1 MSDKPT
7 VTIEIDG
14 KTLQADPGAM
24 LIDIADANGI
34 VIPRFCYHK
43 KLSVAANC
51 RMCLVEVEKAPK
63 PLPACA
69 TPVTDGMKVFTR
81 SAKAI
86 AAQKA
91 TMEFLLINHPLDCP
105 ICDQGGECE
114 LQDVAMGYGG
124 DVSHYTE
131 GKRVVLDKN
140 IGPLIAT
147 EMTRCIH
154 CTRCVRFGEEIAGVR
169 ELGATGRGE
178 RTRIGTYVEQTVASE
193 LSGNVIDLC
202 PVGALTAKPS
212 RYSAR
217 AWELRQHDSIAAHD
231 CVGSNISIHT
241 FRGQVNRVVP
251 RDHEEINECWI
262 ADRDRFSYQALSAK
276 ERLRTPLI
284 KVDGEWKETDWQ
296 TALEMAQA
304 AITKT
309 ISDYSPD
316 QVGILVSPNATLEE
330 MHLLRKI
337 ANRLQCHNIDHRLR
351 QRDFAHQQDMPRFP
365 SLGCSIAALEEL
377 SNVLLIGSNPRK
389 EQPMIAHRLRK
400 AAAKGAQIC
409 LINQRDYD
417 LAMPVAAS
425 VTASYRGM
433 VEQMA
438 NLAKAIPNLDVAAL
452 TPEAKALYSK
462 AVVSDA
468 IGEIASRICADGDSL
483 ILLGNQ
489 AMANPYFSLIE
500 SFARAV
506 AKVSNS
512 RFGYLTEGANTAGA
526 WLSGMVPH
534 RDIAGEPLDTT
545 ALNAQ
550 AMLQEPR
557 NLYLLHNVEPEFD
570 TADAALALKAMHD
583 ADHVICLTPFV
594 SSEMK
599 RYASILL
606 PIAAFAETSGSYVN
620 IEGRLQSFTGHT
632 PVGENQAR
640 PAWKVLRVLGNSLE
654 VEDCDFISSTE
665 VRDAL
670 LSRVG
675 EMTPDN
681 QASVTASAEL
691 PAAGTPGPQAVYL
704 GSEVNIYRTDNVTRR
719 ASALQQTPDARD
731 NAVRIN
737 SATAERLGIGSARQV
752 SVKYNGTQVSAD
764 LLVDET
770 VADDSVWVYA
780 ATEFTRKLGPMFG
793 VVELEAN

>member
-14 KTLQADPGAM
+14 TTLEAEPGAM

-81 SAKAI
+81 SPKAI

-131 GKRVVLDKN
+131 GKRVVPDKN

-178 RTRIGTYVEQTVASE
+178 NTRIGTYIEQAVTSE

-202 PVGALTAKPS
+202 PVGALTARPS

-217 AWELRQHDSIAAHD
+217 AWELRQHDSIAPHD
-231 CVGSNISIHT
+231 CVGSNISVHT
-241 FRGQVNRVVP
+241 FRGRVNRVVP
-251 RDHEEINECWI
+251 RDHEQVNECWI
-262 ADRDRFSYQALSAK
+262 SDRDRFSYQALSAK
-276 ERLRTPLI
+276 ERLHTPLI

-296 TALEMAQA
+296 TALEAVHG
-304 AITKT
+304 AITGT
-309 ISDYSPD
+309 VREYSPD
-316 QVGILVSPNATLEE
+316 QVGMLVSPSATLEE
-330 MHLLRKI
+330 MYLLRKI
-337 ANRLQCHNIDHRLR
+337 ANHLQCNNIDHRLR
-351 QRDFAHQQDMPRFP
+351 QRDFSHQQDMPRFP
-365 SLGCSIAALEEL
+365 SLGSSIVALEQTDA
-377 SNVLLIGSNPRK
+377 VLLVGSNPRK
-389 EQPMIAHRLRK
+389 EQPLIAHRLRK
-400 AAAKGAQIC
+400 AAAGGAQIC

-417 LAMPVAAS
+417 LAMPVAVS
-425 VTASYRGM
+425 VTASYRGL

-438 NLAKAIPNLDVAAL
+438 NLAKAIPNLDVSAL
-452 TPEAKALYSK
+452 TPAAKELYRR

-468 IGEIASRICADGDSL
+468 IRGIAERLCADGESHV
-483 ILLGNQ
+483 LLGNQ
-489 AMANPYFSLIE
+489 AIANPYFSLLE
-500 SFARAV
+500 VFARAI
-506 AKVSNS
+506 ARVSNS
-512 RFGYLTEGANTAGA
+512 RFGYLTDGANSAGA
-526 WLSGMVPH
+526 WLSGVVPH
-534 RDIAGEPLDTT
+534 RDAGGA
-545 ALNAQ
+545 ALETPALHAQ
-550 AMLQEPR
+550 AMLEEPR

-570 TADAALALKAMHD
+570 CADAATALAAMRS

-594 SSEMK
+594 SAEMK
-599 RYASILL
+599 RYATILL
-606 PIAAFAETSGSYVN
+606 PVAAFAETSGSYVN
-620 IEGRLQSFTGHT
+620 IEGRLQSFSGHT
-632 PVGENQAR
+632 PGGDNQAR

-654 VEDCDFISSTE
+654 VEECEFNSSTE

-670 LSRVG
+670 LACVG
-675 EMTPDN
+675 EISPDN
-681 QASVTASAEL
+681 EAVLSTSAEF
-691 PAAGTPGPQAVYL
+691 PSSAEGDGVFL
-704 GSEVNIYRTDNVTRR
+704 GSEVNLYRTDNITRR
-719 ASALQQTPDARD
+719 AAALQQTPDAQD
-731 NAVRIN
+731 DAVHIN
-737 SATAERLGIGSARQV
+737 STTAERLGLAAARQV
-752 SVKYNGTQVSAD
+752 RVRYNGAQVSAA
-764 LLVDET
+764 LLLDET
-770 VADDSVWVYA
+770 VADDTIWVYA
-780 ATEFTRKLGPMFG
+780 ATEFTKKLGPMFG